1 MSLQVLSLGVAAL
14 MAIGLVVGIG
24 LLSLTSGGLHFLF
37 ARPGYEILKSKKGST
52 GFAFAFRW
60 NSSREPVTFNVIR
73 LRMFNPFGTPTQ
85 VDVTRDFEAASSTFA
100 RDLDFGIGL
109 DNMVKAKGFDDA
121 LIEIEI
127 NSSKEGI
134 SQYFKL
140 KGKKFK
146 EQLDAAKESAD
157 EYNEAHALNY
167 KKPVYQ
173 TVQRSFI
180 AEPLPASNMALKI
193 QSNPE
198 FAGDFAAGGG
208 DTGAAV
214 ENFTLAKVW
223 IEDGCIV
230 CDACE
235 TISPDVFEVKDGG
248 CIVRPGAP
256 LENGLNIEEA
266 AEACPVEIIKFTKAN

>member
-1 MSLQVLSLGVAAL
+1 LSLQILSLGAAAL

-37 ARPGYEILKSKKGST
+37 ARPGYELLKSKKGSN

-60 NSSREPVTFNVIR
+60 NSSREPVTFDVVR

-85 VDVTRDFEAASSTFA
+85 VDVTRSFESAGSTFA

-109 DNMVKAKGFDDA
+109 DNMLKAKGFEDA
-121 LIEIEI
+121 TIEIEL

-134 SQYFKL
+134 SQYFKM

-146 EQLDAAKESAD
+146 EQRDGATETAD
-157 EYNEAHALNY
+157 QYNEVHSISY
-167 KKPVYQ
+167 KKPLYH
-173 TVQRSFI
+173 TTQRSFI
-180 AEPLPASNMALKI
+180 AEPLPASNKALKI
-193 QSNPE
+193 ESNPE
-198 FAGDFAAGGG
+198 FAGDFAAAG
-208 DTGAAV
+208 GAATEEV
-214 ENFTLAKVW
+214 ENFSLAKVW
-223 IEDGCIV
+223 IEPGCIV

-256 LENGLNIEEA
+256 LENGLNIQEA
-266 AEACPVEIIKFTKAN
+266 AEACPVEIIKFTKAS

>member
-1 MSLQVLSLGVAAL
+1 

-37 ARPGYEILKSKKGST
+37 ARPRYEILKSTKGGN

-60 NSSREPVTFNVIR
+60 NSSREPVTFDIIR

-85 VDVTRDFEAASSTFA
+85 VDVTRNFDQASSTFA

-146 EQLDAAKESAD
+146 EQLDNASETAEH
-157 EYNEAHALNY
+157 YNETHSLNY

-180 AEPLPASNMALKI
+180 AEPLPASNNVLKI

-198 FAGDFAAGGG
+198 FAGDFAAAGG

-256 LENGLNIEEA
+256 LENGLNIQEA
-266 AEACPVEIIKFTKAN
+266 AEACPVEIIKFAKA

>member
-37 ARPGYEILKSKKGST
+37 ARPGYEILKSKKGNH

-60 NSSREPVTFNVIR
+60 NSSREPVTFNIIR
-73 LRMFNPFGTPTQ
+73 LKMFNPFGTPTQ
-85 VDVTRDFEAASSTFA
+85 VDVTRDFDSAGSTFA
-100 RDLDFGIGL
+100 RDLDFGTGL
-109 DNMVKAKGFDDA
+109 DNMLKAKGFDDA

-134 SQYFKL
+134 SQYFRL

-146 EQLDAAKESAD
+146 EQLDAATETAD
-157 EYNEAHALNY
+157 QFNEANALNY
-167 KKPVYQ
+167 KKPLFS
-173 TVQRSFI
+173 TVQRTFI
-180 AEPLPASNMALKI
+180 AEPLPASNKALKI

-198 FAGDFAAGGG
+198 FAGDFAAAGG
-208 DTGAAV
+208 DAGAVV
-214 ENFTLAKVW
+214 ENFALAKVW

-256 LENGLNIEEA
+256 LENGLNIQEA
-266 AEACPVEIIKFTKAN
+266 AEACPVEIIKFAKA